1 MKKMSIRR
9 MIRKRG
15 QEEREKSDCRRSS
28 CYVILLKNKYIKSA
42 VRVRYLSED
51 NARIRRERHT
61 DDYNQGNC

>member
-1 MKKMSIRR
+1 MSIRR

-15 QEEREKSDCRRSS
+15 QEEREKSCRRSS

-51 NARIRRERHT
+51 NARIRRERNT